1 MSLPLLEVCVA
12 SLADALA
19 AVDGGAGRVELNSAL
34 ELGGLTPSAGLLL
47 EVVEALSATPATVVA
62 MIRPRP
68 GGFCYHKSD
77 LRVMQ
82 RDIALALKLGADG
95 VALGVLTELGKIDRE
110 RCAELIA
117 PILEAGKQAV
127 FHRAFDLTP
136 APMDAIE
143 TLIELGFCR
152 VLTSGQASTAFAGA
166 GTIGALTKKAAGRIE
181 LLPGGGVRPDN
192 VAQLMQFT
200 GCTQMHGSLRGALQ
214 DRSNRNNPDLR
225 FSVANLPPES
235 QYGATDQHLVAR
247 VVEAMREAGMGA
259 KGPRGQGGE

>member
-1 MSLPLLEVCVA
+1 MSLPMLEVCVA
-12 SLADALA
+12 SLGDALA
-19 AVDGGAGRVELNSAL
+19 AVEGGAGRVELNSAL

-47 EVVEALSATPATVVA
+47 EVVEALRATPATVIS

-95 VALGVLTELGKIDRE
+95 VAVGVLTDRGEVDRE

-117 PILEAGKQAV
+117 PVLEAGKQAV

-136 APMDAIE
+136 VPMDAME

-152 VLTSGQASTAFAGA
+152 VLTSGQAESVVAGA
-166 GTIGALTKKAAGRIE
+166 GTIAALARRAAGRIE

-192 VAQLMQFT
+192 VAQLMRFT
-200 GCTQMHGSLRGALQ
+200 GCTQLHGSLRGAKL
-214 DRSNRNNPDLR
+214 DRSNRHHPDLR
-225 FSVANLPPES
+225 FSAATLPPES
-235 QYGATDQHLVAR
+235 QYGSTDQHLVAR
-247 VVEAMREAGMGA
+247 VVEAMRATGGA
-259 KGPRGQGGE
+259 DL